1 MSPDSGLR
9 ALARAVDAKDPDT
22 AQHSARVARL
32 ACRLARAAGWT
43 EVNAQRLRS
52 AAYVHDVGKLGVST
66 ATLRAA
72 RRLTSDERRRVE
84 LHPEVG
90 ATMLGNDG
98 PQWDLE
104 QIEWVKH
111 HHERPDGNGYPDGQ
125 TRSEITEGAAL
136 LALAD
141 SFDVMISARPYK
153 EPKPIDQAIH
163 EVAYLCGV
171 QFMHFAVTALESVDF
186 TR

>member
-1 MSPDSGLR
+1 MSPDSGMR
-9 ALARAVDAKDPDT
+9 ALARAVDAKDPAT
-22 AQHSARVARL
+22 AEHSARVARL
-32 ACRLARAAGWT
+32 AYRLAQCAGWPD
-43 EVNAQRLRS
+43 VDARRLRD
-52 AAYVHDVGKLGVST
+52 AGYVHDVGKLGLPT

-72 RRLTSDERRRVE
+72 RRLTSDERRLVE

-111 HHERPDGNGYPDGQ
+111 HHERPDGNGYPDGLS
-125 TRSEITEGAAL
+125 RSEISDGAAL

-141 SFDVMISARPYK
+141 SFDVMISDRPYK
-153 EPKPIDQAIH
+153 AGKPISQAID
-163 EVAYLCGV
+163 EAVYLCGV
-171 QFMHFAVTALESVDF
+171 QFVHFAITALEAIDF